1 MKRFKSIHLQ
11 SPQKLDNKDDVY
23 LKLET
28 QYEVSLLKDYLLIL
42 SLWLGQRTSHNISFL
57 G

>member
-1 MKRFKSIHLQ
+1 MKRFKSIHL
-11 SPQKLDNKDDVY
+11 SNPQKLDNKDDVY

-42 SLWLGQRTSHNISFL
+42 SLSLG
-57 G
+57 